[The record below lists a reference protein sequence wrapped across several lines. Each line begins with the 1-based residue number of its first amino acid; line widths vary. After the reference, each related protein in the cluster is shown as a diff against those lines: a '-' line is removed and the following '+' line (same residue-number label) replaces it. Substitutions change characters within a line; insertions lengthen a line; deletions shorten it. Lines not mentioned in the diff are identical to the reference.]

1 MLSAH
6 FHRGVSRALASEE
19 GVSLI
24 ELLVAILAGMIVIIA
39 LFNLQI
45 VTLHQTTRVFTK
57 VDATQHA
64 RVAVEDLENELHS
77 ACIVDNVTPIQSG
90 SSPTSLQFVSQEGNG
105 AALTPVEHLINYNT
119 SSGSITTS
127 GGVYNYAANTLTD
140 ATYSETGETTNSS
153 GQPVYTFATTAST
166 ARTLLA
172 NVTQS
177 GTTPVFQYFEY
188 QIPTNS
194 TGQPYTDAS
203 GDDYEMLIDGTNEVP
218 GTSTIPAASPLTD
231 APSLGGT
238 NAANTAEVLT
248 TVTVGPYQTT
258 GENTNLSDANDTVS
272 DGVVLRL
279 TPAPNH
285 TGDGN
290 VFLPCQ

>member
-1 MLSAH
+1 MLSAP
-6 FHRGVSRALASEE
+6 FDNVVSRALAAQE
-19 GVSLI
+19 GISLI
-24 ELLVAILAGMIVIIA
+24 ELLVSILAGMIVIIA

-64 RVAVEDLENELHS
+64 RVAIEDLENELHS

-90 SSPTSLQFVSQEGNG
+90 SNGTSLQFVSQEGNG
-105 AALTPVEHLINYNT
+105 ATLTPVEHIVSY
-119 SSGSITTS
+119 SSS
-127 GGVYNYAANTLTD
+127 AQTLTD
-140 ATYSETGETTNSS
+140 ATYAETGETTNAQ
-153 GQPVYTFATTAST
+153 GQPVYTFASAASSS
-166 ARTLLA
+166 RILLA

-177 GTTPVFQYFEY
+177 GTTPIFQYYEY
-188 QIPTNS
+188 QIPTSS

-203 GDDYEMLIDGTNEVP
+203 GNDYEMLLDGTNEVP
-218 GTSTIPAASPLTD
+218 GTTTIPTASPLTD
-231 APSLGGT
+231 APTLGVT
-238 NAANTAEVLT
+238 NAANTAEVVT
-248 TVTVGPYQTT
+248 TVTVGPYQNGTT
-258 GENTNLSDANDTVS
+258 SVASGENNSLSDANDTVS

-290 VFLPCQ
+290 IFLPCQ

>member
-6 FHRGVSRALASEE
+6 FHHGVSRALAAEE

-24 ELLVAILAGMIVIIA
+24 ELLVSILAGMIVIIA

-64 RVAVEDLENELHS
+64 RVAIEDLENELHS

-90 SSPTSLQFVSQEGNG
+90 SSGTSLQFVSQEGNG
-105 AALTPVEHLINYNT
+105 ATLTPVEHVISY
-119 SSGSITTS
+119 SSS
-127 GGVYNYAANTLTD
+127 AQTLTD
-140 ATYSETGETTNSS
+140 ATYAETGETTNAQ
-153 GQPVYTFATTAST
+153 GEPIYTFAAVASSS
-166 ARTLLA
+166 RILLA

-177 GTTPVFQYFEY
+177 GTTPIFQYYEY

-194 TGQPYTDAS
+194 SGQPYTDAS
-203 GDDYEMLIDGTNEVP
+203 GDDYEMLLDGTSEVP
-218 GTSTIPAASPLTD
+218 GTTTIPTASPLTD
-231 APSLGGT
+231 SPSLGAT
-238 NAANTAEVLT
+238 NAANTAEVVT
-248 TVTVGPYQTT
+248 TVTVGPYQNGTT
-258 GENTNLSDANDTVS
+258 SVASGENSSLSDANDTVS

>member
-1 MLSAH
+1 MLSGH
-6 FHRGVSRALASEE
+6 FHHGVSRALAAEE

-45 VTLHQTTRVFTK
+45 VTLHQTSRVFTK

-64 RVAVEDLENELHS
+64 RVAIEDLENELHS

-90 SSPTSLQFVSQEGNG
+90 SSATSLQFVSQEGNG
-105 AALTPVEHLINYNT
+105 ATLTPVEHVISY
-119 SSGSITTS
+119 SSS
-127 GGVYNYAANTLTD
+127 AQTLTD
-140 ATYSETGETTNSS
+140 ATYAETGETTNAQ
-153 GQPVYTFATTAST
+153 GQPVYTFASTAST
-166 ARTLLA
+166 SRVLLA
-172 NVTQS
+172 NVSQS
-177 GTTPVFQYFEY
+177 GTTPIFQYFEY

-194 TGQPYTDAS
+194 SGQPYTDAS
-203 GDDYEMLIDGTNEVP
+203 GDDYEMLLDGTSEVP
-218 GTSTIPAASPLTD
+218 GTTTIPTASPLTD
-231 APSLGGT
+231 SPSLGGT
-238 NAANTAEVLT
+238 NAANTAEVVT
-248 TVTVGPYQTT
+248 TVTVGPYQNGTT
-258 GENTNLSDANDTVS
+258 SVASGENNNLSDANDTVS

>member
-6 FHRGVSRALASEE
+6 FHHGVSRALASEE

-24 ELLVAILAGMIVIIA
+24 ELLVSILAGMIVIIA

-45 VTLHQTTRVFTK
+45 VTLHQTSRVFTK

-64 RVAVEDLENELHS
+64 RVAIEDLENELHS

-90 SSPTSLQFVSQEGNG
+90 SSATSLQFVSQEGNG
-105 AALTPVEHLINYNT
+105 ATLTPVEHVISY
-119 SSGSITTS
+119 SSS
-127 GGVYNYAANTLTD
+127 AQTLTD
-140 ATYSETGETTNSS
+140 ATYAETGETTNAQ
-153 GQPVYTFATTAST
+153 GQPVYTFASTAST
-166 ARTLLA
+166 SRVLLA
-172 NVTQS
+172 NVSQS
-177 GTTPVFQYFEY
+177 GTTPIFQYFEY

-194 TGQPYTDAS
+194 SGQPYTDAS
-203 GDDYEMLIDGTNEVP
+203 GDDYEMLLDGTSEVP
-218 GTSTIPAASPLTD
+218 GTTTIPTASPLTD
-231 APSLGGT
+231 SPSLGGT
-238 NAANTAEVLT
+238 NAANTAEVVT
-248 TVTVGPYQTT
+248 TVTVGPYQNGTT
-258 GENTNLSDANDTVS
+258 SVASGENNSLSDANDTVS

>member
-6 FHRGVSRALASEE
+6 FHHGVSRALAAEE

-45 VTLHQTTRVFTK
+45 VTLHQTSRVFTK

-64 RVAVEDLENELHS
+64 RVAIEDLENELHS

-90 SSPTSLQFVSQEGNG
+90 SSATSLQFVSQEGNG
-105 AALTPVEHLINYNT
+105 ATLTPVEHVISY
-119 SSGSITTS
+119 SSS
-127 GGVYNYAANTLTD
+127 AQTLTD
-140 ATYSETGETTNSS
+140 ATYAETGETTNAQ
-153 GQPVYTFATTAST
+153 GQPVYTFASTAST
-166 ARTLLA
+166 SRVLLA
-172 NVTQS
+172 NVSQS
-177 GTTPVFQYFEY
+177 GTTPIFQYFEY

-194 TGQPYTDAS
+194 SGQPYTDAS
-203 GDDYEMLIDGTNEVP
+203 GDDYEMLLDGTSEVP
-218 GTSTIPAASPLTD
+218 GTTTIPTASPLTD
-231 APSLGGT
+231 SPSLGGT
-238 NAANTAEVLT
+238 NAANTAEVVT
-248 TVTVGPYQTT
+248 TVTVGPYQNGTT
-258 GENTNLSDANDTVS
+258 SVASGENNNLSDANDTVS

>member
-6 FHRGVSRALASEE
+6 FHQGVSRALAAEE

-24 ELLVAILAGMIVIIA
+24 ELLVSILAGMIVIIA

-45 VTLHQTTRVFTK
+45 VTLHQTSRVFTK

-64 RVAVEDLENELHS
+64 RVAIEDLENELHS

-90 SSPTSLQFVSQEGNG
+90 SSATSLQFVSQEGNG
-105 AALTPVEHLINYNT
+105 ATLTPVEHVISY
-119 SSGSITTS
+119 SSS
-127 GGVYNYAANTLTD
+127 AQTLTD
-140 ATYSETGETTNSS
+140 ATYAETGETTNAQ
-153 GQPVYTFATTAST
+153 GQPVYTFASTAST
-166 ARTLLA
+166 SRVLLA
-172 NVTQS
+172 NVSQS
-177 GTTPVFQYFEY
+177 GTTPIFQYFEY

-194 TGQPYTDAS
+194 SGQPYTDAS
-203 GDDYEMLIDGTNEVP
+203 GDDYEMLLDGTSEVP
-218 GTSTIPAASPLTD
+218 GTTTIPTASPLTD
-231 APSLGGT
+231 SPSLGGT
-238 NAANTAEVLT
+238 NAANTAEVVT
-248 TVTVGPYQTT
+248 TVTVGPYQNGTT
-258 GENTNLSDANDTVS
+258 SVASGENNSLSDANDTVS

>member
-1 MLSAH
+1 MLA
-6 FHRGVSRALASEE
+6 AED

-64 RVAVEDLENELHS
+64 RVAIEDLENELHS

-90 SSPTSLQFVSQEGNG
+90 SSATSLQFVSQEGNG
-105 AALTPVEHLINYNT
+105 ATLTPVEHVVTY
-119 SSGSITTS
+119 SST
-127 GGVYNYAANTLTD
+127 AQTLTD
-140 ATYSETGETTNSS
+140 STYAETGETTNSQ
-153 GQPVYTFATTAST
+153 GAPVYTFASTAST
-166 ARTLLA
+166 TRILLA

-177 GTTPVFQYFEY
+177 GTTPIFQYFEY
-188 QIPTNS
+188 QIPTS
-194 TGQPYTDAS
+194 SGGQPYTDAS

-218 GTSTIPAASPLTD
+218 GTTTIPGASPLTD
-231 APSLGGT
+231 APSLGST
-238 NAANTAEVLT
+238 NAANTAEVVT

>member
-6 FHRGVSRALASEE
+6 FHHGVSRALAAEE

-45 VTLHQTTRVFTK
+45 VTLHQTSRVFTK

-64 RVAVEDLENELHS
+64 RVAIEDLENELHS

-90 SSPTSLQFVSQEGNG
+90 SSATSLQFVSQEGNG
-105 AALTPVEHLINYNT
+105 ATLTPVEHVISY
-119 SSGSITTS
+119 SSS
-127 GGVYNYAANTLTD
+127 AQTLTD
-140 ATYSETGETTNSS
+140 ATYAETGETTNAQ
-153 GQPVYTFATTAST
+153 GQPVYTFASTASSS
-166 ARTLLA
+166 RVLLA
-172 NVTQS
+172 NVSQS
-177 GTTPVFQYFEY
+177 GTTPIFQYFEY

-194 TGQPYTDAS
+194 SGQPYTDAS
-203 GDDYEMLIDGTNEVP
+203 GDDYEMLLDGTSEVP
-218 GTSTIPAASPLTD
+218 GTTTIPTASPLTD
-231 APSLGGT
+231 SPSLGGT
-238 NAANTAEVLT
+238 NAANTAEVVT
-248 TVTVGPYQTT
+248 TVTVGPYQNGTT
-258 GENTNLSDANDTVS
+258 SVASGENNSLSDANDTVS